1 MLREIYE
8 IDEIY
13 KNKEMADDKKLYEG
27 LRNLE
32 GTREGLEPYENSD
45 QPQSLEQIET
55 KYDWERKIDDYRHD
69 WYEILELQELDID
82 YNYSEALKAARK
94 KINALLEM
102 GIAKGYITPEEK
114 DIISSEFVVTQDQE
128 RKL

>member
-1 MLREIYE
+1 MFRE

-13 KNKEMADDKKLYEG
+13 KNKEMADDKKLYEE

-32 GTREGLEPYENSD
+32 GTREGLGPYENSD

-55 KYDWERKIDDYRHD
+55 QFDWERKIDDYRHD

-82 YNYSEALKAARK
+82 SNYSEALKAARK
-94 KINALLEM
+94 GINALLEM

>member
-1 MLREIYE
+1 MFRE

-13 KNKEMADDKKLYEG
+13 ENKEMADDEKLNKE

-32 GTREGLEPYENSD
+32 GTREGLGPYENSD

-55 KYDWERKIDDYRHD
+55 QFDWERKIDDYRHD
-69 WYEILELQELDID
+69 RNLVLELQDLGEDV
-82 YNYSEALKAARK
+82 SEALEIIRR
-94 KINALLEM
+94 KINMLLEM
-102 GIAKGYITPEEK
+102 GITKGYITPEEK
-114 DIISSEFVVTQDQE
+114 GIISNEFEETQDQE